1 MKQSLSRGKENKKR
15 ETVSVVIITY
25 NNGKEIGNCLSS
37 LNRQVFSKAT
47 SLSKILVIDN
57 NSTDETVEIVKRYQ
71 KKGGRNKLI
80 LKINHSNFGFAKAAN
95 QGIKKCPCSSW
106 ILLLNPDTQFL
117 GKHEIYNLI
126 QCAKKSNA
134 QIAGGLLYKKT
145 GDIQNSF
152 FRTPT
157 LLTAIF
163 EFINVKKIFPNN
175 PFYKKF
181 YYLDEKKYRPRLPKY
196 VQGVSGA
203 LMLIKQSVFHK
214 IGFFDEK
221 FFLYLEDVDFCNRA
235 RKAGIKIILCPKTKT
250 LHIEGASSKH
260 KKGKINYDAWI
271 KSRKYFFKKN
281 LSLFENLVLQPLFLV
296 DEIAV
301 WLLKKIRKIFE
312 LGL

>member
-1 MKQSLSRGKENKKR
+1 MKQLLSRGKENKKR

-25 NNGKEIGNCLSS
+25 NSSKEIANCLDSF
-37 LNRQVFSKAT
+37 NQQVFSKAIR
-47 SLSKILVIDN
+47 LSKLLIIDN

-71 KKGGRNKLI
+71 KKGARNKLV
-80 LKINHSNFGFAKAAN
+80 LRINPSNFGFAKAAN
-95 QGIKKCPCSSW
+95 QGIKRCPYSSW
-106 ILLLNPDTQFL
+106 ILLLNPDTQFF

-126 QCAKKSNA
+126 QCAKKGNA

-145 GDIQNSF
+145 GGIQNSF

-157 LLTAIF
+157 FLTAIF
-163 EFINVKKIFPNN
+163 EFINIKKIFPNN
-175 PFYKKF
+175 AFYKKF
-181 YYLDEKKYRPRLPKY
+181 YYLDEKKYPPTIPEY

-221 FFLYLEDVDFCNRA
+221 FFLYLEDVDFCIRA

-250 LHIEGASSKH
+250 LHIGGASSKH
-260 KKGKINYDAWI
+260 KRGKINYDAWI

-301 WLLKKIRKIFE
+301 WLLKKTRKISKFR
-312 LGL
+312 L